1 MSVASIT
8 RERITHW
15 RQRARLQR
23 RVLAKRFFL
32 DRWYPQI
39 PIALAMAPLGLLQI
53 AFATE
58 NALGVRLATLD
69 IADLERRLADIS
81 HRPIVE
87 AALGLSLTAMSVGL
101 AIRSRLAWLWS
112 VGAMAVGLALQLP
125 PEQIDLP
132 LALYFA
138 GMLSLLVI
146 HRTSFTSR
154 SVVTSVAFAVVVLA
168 AFLTWATLGT
178 LRLGHEFTPP
188 VRDLATAVYVA
199 IVTVTGV
206 GFGDI
211 VATGPE
217 ARFFVVAMIVL
228 GLVVGATALS
238 AIVLPLIG
246 GRLRELLGGRQT
258 MNRSNHYVI
267 VGKSPLARSAAIEL
281 EKRKQRVTLILSPA
295 PEEEFYKQRDVVVG
309 DATDLSVLR
318 TAGAPAAKGVLALS
332 TDDSTNGFVVLGINE
347 LDATMPTVAALND
360 SANLF
365 RLKRTQPSM
374 LLSLQALGGELLA
387 MALTGERVDV
397 NMLTEVLQVHGAA
410 KDEQK

>member
-1 MSVASIT
+1 MSVAASWS
-8 RERITHW
+8 ERITQW

-23 RVLAKRFFL
+23 RGLAKRLFL
-32 DRWYPQI
+32 ERWYPQI
-39 PIALAMAPLGLLQI
+39 PIALAMAPLGLLEI
-53 AFATE
+53 AYAAE
-58 NALGVRLATLD
+58 KALGVRLAALE
-69 IADLERRLADIS
+69 IADLERHLADIS
-81 HRPIVE
+81 HRPTVE
-87 AALGLSLTAMSVGL
+87 VALGLSLTAMSVGL
-101 AIRSRLAWLWS
+101 ALRSRLAWLWS

-125 PEQIDLP
+125 PDQVDVP
-132 LALYFA
+132 LAFYF
-138 GMLSLLVI
+138 GGVLGLLLV
-146 HRTSFTSR
+146 HRRSFSSR
-154 SVVTSVAFAVVVLA
+154 NVVTSVAFAIVVLT

-178 LRLGHEFTPP
+178 LRLGEEFAPP
-188 VRDLATAVYVA
+188 VRDLETAVYVA
-199 IVTVTGV
+199 VVTVTGV